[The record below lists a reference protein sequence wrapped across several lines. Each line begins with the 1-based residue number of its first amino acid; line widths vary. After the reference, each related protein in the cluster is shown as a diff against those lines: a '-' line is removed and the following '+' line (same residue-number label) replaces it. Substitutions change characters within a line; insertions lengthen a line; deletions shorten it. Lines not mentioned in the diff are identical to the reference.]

1 MERGQAH
8 RSRLAWGVL
17 PALCLGTFL
26 AAVPPRAQAAAGCL
40 LTFRHGGIVEAD
52 RCEDQGEAVAYLRFG
67 GWVVV
72 LKSALVSVQDEAGV
86 ANFFPRWTPNE
97 LRAQTEALPRQGGVP
112 VAPSYS
118 VPETAPSPPQPT
130 VVYYPVPVPT
140 PYPSAASDATVSYG
154 PAYPV
159 YPVAAVPCFHC
170 FPKRFPHPK
179 PVQNRVVP
187 TNPSDIGPMAI
198 QKTFPPIS
206 PIR

>member
-1 MERGQAH
+1 MRHVFGTA
-8 RSRLAWGVL
+8 RAGTRPLWWLAV
-17 PALCLGTFL
+17 
-26 AAVPPRAQAAAGCL
+26 AAGCL

-72 LKSALVSVQDEAGV
+72 LKSALVSVQDETGV
-86 ANFFPRWTPNE
+86 ANFFPRWTPEE
-97 LRAQTEALPRQGGVP
+97 LLAHTQGLPRQGGVP
-112 VAPSYS
+112 VAPSWS
-118 VPETAPSPPQPT
+118 ASEAAPPPPPQPA

-159 YPVAAVPCFHC
+159 YPVAALPCFRC
-170 FPKRFPHPK
+170 FPKRFHPVK
-179 PVQNRVVP
+179 PVANRVVP
-187 TNPSDIGPMAI
+187 TNPFNIGPMAI
-198 QKTFPPIS
+198 QKSLPPIS